1 MCLHTTNKFPRI
13 ATKDI
18 ETYKVVAKADS
29 FVCSPYRTQYKWEF
43 NKVIKDKE
51 SAKIV
56 KRKFYRDGTKME
68 TTQKEISRGFFHTY
82 LDLDEARNM
91 QNYFQVTAS
100 CLVEYT
106 IVKCI
111 IPKGTVYYS
120 GVDDSGL
127 KCYASKHIIMTDIE
141 VIKGGNWTITRKI
154 NLN

>member
-29 FVCSPYRTQYKWEF
+29 FVCSPYRTQYKWEL

-68 TTQKEISRGFFHTY
+68 NPEKEISISRGFFHTY
-82 LDLDEARNM
+82 LDLDEARKM
-91 QNYFQVTAS
+91 QDFFQAARRIVD
-100 CLVEYT
+100 CVLVEHT

-111 IPKGTVYYS
+111 IPKGTIYYS

-127 KCYASKHIIMTDIE
+127 KCYASKRLIINEIVE
-141 VIKGGNWTITRKI
+141 
-154 NLN
+154 